1 MIKCE
6 LGKETHISGH
16 PVQIAVEL
24 EELMRQVRNSMC
36 ELLGEV
42 DGLNMYEEIIVL
54 AQMSEEQRDKYV
66 EDKVERIH
74 ADNPKLAKEAD
85 DRVDALKEMLFG
97 DTVRPVR
104 VRREE

>member
-6 LGKETHISGH
+6 LGKETKISGH
-16 PVQIAVEL
+16 PVQISAEL
-24 EELMRQVRNSMC
+24 EKLMREVRNSMC

-42 DGLNMYEEIIVL
+42 DGLNMYENIIAL

-66 EDKVERIH
+66 EYKVDRTH
-74 ADNPKLAKEAD
+74 AENPKLAKEVD
-85 DRVDALKEMLFG
+85 DRVDALINQMFG
-97 DTVRPVR
+97 EPVRPSR